1 MNIIFTRPLIES
13 EDLLKKFFSS
23 GHKIIHVPTLK
34 ISSNDMMPIDTN
46 DFSGLIFTSANAVR
60 FLKLKN
66 LDKKIKCYCVGSITE
81 KSLRQKG
88 FNNTFAASGTVN
100 ALKNLILNSEKVSK
114 KEKRKLAYLCGD
126 VTSYELDKELRSE
139 GIDVVKFEN
148 YKSSQI
154 FEINKENLALIKNYP
169 PDIALIYSMRSA
181 ESFNEI
187 SKKYSLTELMTQC
200 KVMCISKKI
209 KEFLNSKNW
218 KKVDVFIPG
227 EEFKKIEN

>member
-1 MNIIFTRPLIES
+1 M
-13 EDLLKKFFSS
+13 
-23 GHKIIHVPTLK
+23 
-34 ISSNDMMPIDTN
+34 
-46 DFSGLIFTSANAVR
+46 
-60 FLKLKN
+60 
-66 LDKKIKCYCVGSITE
+66 
-81 KSLRQKG
+81 
-88 FNNTFAASGTVN
+88 ASGTVN

-154 FEINKENLALIKNYP
+154 FEINKEKLSFDKKLP

-209 KEFLNSKNW
+209 KEFLNSKTG
-218 KKVDVFIPG
+218 KK
-227 EEFKKIEN
+227 

>member
-1 MNIIFTRPLIES
+1 M
-13 EDLLKKFFSS
+13 
-23 GHKIIHVPTLK
+23 
-34 ISSNDMMPIDTN
+34 
-46 DFSGLIFTSANAVR
+46 
-60 FLKLKN
+60 
-66 LDKKIKCYCVGSITE
+66 
-81 KSLRQKG
+81 
-88 FNNTFAASGTVN
+88 
-100 ALKNLILNSEKVSK
+100 
-114 KEKRKLAYLCGD
+114 
-126 VTSYELDKELRSE
+126 
-139 GIDVVKFEN
+139 
-148 YKSSQI
+148 
-154 FEINKENLALIKNYP
+154 IKNYP

>member
-1 MNIIFTRPLIES
+1 MNIIFTRPLIEA

-66 LDKKIKCYCVGSITE
+66 LDKRIKCYCVGSITE

-154 FEINKENLALIKNYP
+154 FEINKESLALIKNYP

-200 KVMCISKKI
+200 KVMCISKKL
-209 KEFLNSKNW
+209 KNS
-218 KKVDVFIPG
+218 
-227 EEFKKIEN
+227 

>member
-1 MNIIFTRPLIES
+1 M
-13 EDLLKKFFSS
+13 
-23 GHKIIHVPTLK
+23 
-34 ISSNDMMPIDTN
+34 
-46 DFSGLIFTSANAVR
+46 
-60 FLKLKN
+60 
-66 LDKKIKCYCVGSITE
+66 
-81 KSLRQKG
+81 
-88 FNNTFAASGTVN
+88 
-100 ALKNLILNSEKVSK
+100 
-114 KEKRKLAYLCGD
+114 CGD